1 MYSMDYISIGT
12 PQQSHSIITICKSP
26 KMPGQWMAHKSHT
39 TNGTQIHQK
48 QSIVISIS
56 DPVYHEQEV
65 LTLNRRQHGM
75 IRGQWLEPH
84 EPGRV
89 YELALGS
96 GRGVLA
102 DDEEGHTAV
111 KYLLPMLKYGPEAF
125 FADILDHS
133 GREVDEQRTLP
144 AQCPDG
150 DHMPIVFHAM
160 DEGLGRSLLRMLL

>member
-39 TNGTQIHQK
+39 TNGTQIHQR

-96 GRGVLA
+96 GRGVSA

-111 KYLLPMLKYGPEAF
+111 KYLLPMLKYGPEA
-125 FADILDHS
+125 AT
-133 GREVDEQRTLP
+133 E
-144 AQCPDG
+144 
-150 DHMPIVFHAM
+150 
-160 DEGLGRSLLRMLL
+160 